1 MKIIKNQEKFFD
13 INAQRKKE
21 KFKQELYEEYIN
33 KEINDGFK
41 WLQGSKKILD
51 YGCGTGTSIEL
62 YRKLSLDKNELF
74 CGVDIA
80 AAAVEKAK
88 QNYPE
93 DIFIRVLNNDLSSI
107 ESNTFNA
114 AYILHVLHHTNSN
127 DHSKIFAE
135 IYRVLNL
142 GGKLFISDLSS
153 SNPIIKFARMIFIY
167 APLSIKNKFS
177 DDLVV
182 DGLIPEK
189 LKVDLRQLIKI
200 LEENGFR
207 NIEVKHGHLF
217 SFVYIW
223 IDKFTN
229 ISKLSIFR
237 KLYNS
242 MINFEIKLCNNNF
255 FKKYCEVISIKA
267 IK

>member
-13 INAQRKKE
+13 INATKVKE
-21 KFKQELYEEYIN
+21 KFKQELYDEYIN
-33 KEINDGFK
+33 KEIYDGFE

-62 YRKLSLDKNELF
+62 YRKLSLERHELF
-74 CGVDIA
+74 WGVDISA
-80 AAAVEKAK
+80 AALEKAK

-93 DIFIRVLNNDLSSI
+93 DHFVRVQNNDLSSI

-114 AYILHVLHHTNSN
+114 AYILHVLHHTNSK
-127 DHSKIFAE
+127 DHPKIFAE
-135 IYRVLNL
+135 IYRVLNS

-153 SNPIIKFARMIFIY
+153 RNPIIRFARGIFIY
-167 APLSIKNKFS
+167 APIFVKNKFS

-189 LKVDLRQLIKI
+189 LKVDLEKLIQILKKI
-200 LEENGFR
+200 GFR
-207 NIEVKHGHLF
+207 NIDINHGHLF
-217 SFVYIW
+217 SFIYIW

-229 ISKLSIFR
+229 ISKFSYCR
-237 KLYNS
+237 KFYKHITKL
-242 MINFEIKLCNNNF
+242 EIKLCNSNF

-267 IK
+267 VK

>member
-1 MKIIKNQEKFFD
+1 MNIIKNQEKFFD
-13 INAQRKKE
+13 INAEINKE

-62 YRKLSLDKNELF
+62 YRKLSLEKNELF
-74 CGVDIA
+74 CGIDISA
-80 AAAVEKAK
+80 AALEKAK

-93 DIFIRVLNNDLSSI
+93 DNFIRVQNNDLSSI

-114 AYILHVLHHTNSN
+114 AYILHVLHHTNST
-127 DHSKIFAE
+127 DHSQIFAE

-142 GGKLFISDLSS
+142 GGKLFISDLCSA
-153 SNPIIKFARMIFIY
+153 NPIIAFARMIFIY
-167 APLSIKNKFS
+167 APLFIKNKFS

-189 LKVDLRQLIKI
+189 LKVDLEQLIKI
-200 LEENGFR
+200 LKENGFR
-207 NIEVKHGHLF
+207 NIEINHGHLF

-229 ISKLSIFR
+229 ISNLSLFR
-237 KLYNS
+237 RLYKA
-242 MINFEIKLCNNNF
+242 MTIFEIKLCGNNF

-267 IK
+267 VK